1 MWTTVK
7 DEEHARAL
15 KGVEMN
21 KKENLS
27 KILKQDGKTVMIPL
41 DHGLSIGPQGL
52 ENIQDVVAK
61 IEAGG
66 ADAVVLHKG
75 NAVKTKTRMAI
86 LAMLNGSTALSIESK
101 DRVKVCSVAYA
112 KKIGATGVTLQ
123 VNLGA
128 TGEKKML
135 QHFGEAV
142 EESNELGLPLMAMM
156 YARGPNVD
164 KKNIEANALAC
175 ARTAQ
180 EIGADLI
187 KMAYPGDCDVFGRVV
202 ESVDV
207 PILVAGGAKTDN
219 AHDVLEMV
227 YESLQKGGKGVSLG
241 RNVFMADDPT
251 KMVKALKAIVHENA
265 TVKEALQQLK

>member
-1 MWTTVK
+1 MQTTVK
-7 DEEHARAL
+7 DDGYARAL

-21 KKENLS
+21 KKEALG

-66 ADAVVLHKG
+66 ADAIVLHKG
-75 NAVKTKTRMAI
+75 NTAKIKTRMAV
-86 LAMLNGSTALSIESK
+86 LAMLNGSTALSIEPK

-128 TGEKKML
+128 TGEKEML
-135 QHFGEAV
+135 AHFGEAV

-156 YARGPNVD
+156 YARGPNID

-180 EIGADLI
+180 EIGADI
-187 KMAYPGDCDVFGRVV
+187 VKMAYPEEADIFGRVV
-202 ESVDV
+202 ESVDI

-219 AHDVLEMV
+219 ACDVLCMV
-227 YESLQKGGKGVSLG
+227 HESIQKGGKGISLG
-241 RNVFMADDPT
+241 RNVFMADDPA
-251 KMVKALKAIVHENA
+251 KMVKALKAVVHENA